1 MKRVDAERGAL
12 LCAAHFVA
20 DYENL
25 LPSVS
30 GKYAADY
37 DTTIDGEEVT
47 LSCTCIRSDKQSGR
61 IETFL
66 FRIEQAGGG
75 EISMEGE
82 YSAACRSALR
92 FINAYLRLLKNQMC
106 RL

>member
-37 DTTIDGEEVT
+37 DTTIDGEAVT
-47 LSCTCIRSDKQSGR
+47 LSCTCIRSDKQITVYPFNEHDGAR
-61 IETFL
+61 ATHVE
-66 FRIEQAGGG
+66 RE
-75 EISMEGE
+75 
-82 YSAACRSALR
+82 LR
-92 FINAYLRLLKNQMC
+92 YLRLSGL
-106 RL
+106 LD